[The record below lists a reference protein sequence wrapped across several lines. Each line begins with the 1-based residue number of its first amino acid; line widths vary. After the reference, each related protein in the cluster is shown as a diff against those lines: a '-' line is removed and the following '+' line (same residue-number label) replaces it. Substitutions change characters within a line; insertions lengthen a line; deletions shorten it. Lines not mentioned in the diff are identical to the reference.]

1 MTAFLVAQ
9 LTKVQVSAVQQQ
21 QQQQQLT
28 YLTYLGDLM
37 DSCGSVMVV
46 SFPEAGS
53 QIRTHP
59 SSKLMRSELSSNRR
73 WKHFDSNSGQDLL
86 KLAVQ
91 DVKALPVVYALAI
104 VNAKAIHRALD
115 GHMQHLQLLLKE
127 SLLAPICLL
136 DKARA
141 FGHTMLIGT
150 RDPAIQNTQ
159 EDKHLNVTRS
169 WMLWK
174 APSSQGA
181 ALPPLSFDMDV
192 AELPGSSLEPEPA

>member
-59 SSKLMRSELSSNRR
+59 SSKLMRSELSSNR
-73 WKHFDSNSGQDLL
+73 
-86 KLAVQ
+86 
-91 DVKALPVVYALAI
+91 
-104 VNAKAIHRALD
+104 
-115 GHMQHLQLLLKE
+115 
-127 SLLAPICLL
+127 
-136 DKARA
+136 
-141 FGHTMLIGT
+141 
-150 RDPAIQNTQ
+150 
-159 EDKHLNVTRS
+159 
-169 WMLWK
+169 
-174 APSSQGA
+174 SSCRG
-181 ALPPLSFDMDV
+181 
-192 AELPGSSLEPEPA
+192 